1 MILSRTT
8 ESLSEND
15 EAEARR
21 IIFNEGIPDNIKT
34 GPKLIGPVL
43 YFQKAVKHTII
54 QTMHMQMFKLR
65 YKNDR

>member
-54 QTMHMQMFKLR
+54 
-65 YKNDR
+65 